1 MSFATAHRLHL
12 ACQAKLKTREA
23 EEVGAWLPV
32 LSLAGM
38 ACIAMNAEEEVVR
51 VLVRQVCRRLGC
63 RLAHQRR
70 PPPAQNLDNRLTNM
84 IIFGTMGIL
93 SAIQPISP
101 AGRACLLCFH
111 LVTGVI
117 ATAHLSCATRCDQST
132 FWAII
137 SITVVPF
144 VVGWAVPPA
153 VEAPAD
159 INEISPRSRARSRR
173 DVARSV

>member
-32 LSLAGM
+32 LSLAGI
-38 ACIAMNAEEEVVR
+38 ACIAMNAEEEVVHL
-51 VLVRQVCRRLGC
+51 LVRQACRRLGC

-117 ATAHLSCATRCDQST
+117 AAAHLSCATRCDQNT
-132 FWAII
+132 FWAIF
-137 SITVVPF
+137 SITTVPF
-144 VVGWAVPPA
+144 VVGWAVPLA
-153 VEAPAD
+153 VEAPAEKRD
-159 INEISPRSRARSRR
+159 ARSRR

>member
-1 MSFATAHRLHL
+1 MSFATARRLHL

-32 LSLAGM
+32 LSLAGIG
-38 ACIAMNAEEEVVR
+38 CIAMNAEEEVVHL
-51 VLVRQVCRRLGC
+51 LVRQVCRRLGC

-70 PPPAQNLDNRLTNM
+70 PPPAQNLDNRLINV

-93 SAIQPISP
+93 SAIQPISS

-117 ATAHLSCATRCDQST
+117 AAARLSCATRCDQST
-132 FWAII
+132 FWAIV
-137 SITVVPF
+137 SITAVPF
-144 VVGWAVPPA
+144 VVGWAVPLA

-159 INEISPRSRARSRR
+159 KRDARSRR